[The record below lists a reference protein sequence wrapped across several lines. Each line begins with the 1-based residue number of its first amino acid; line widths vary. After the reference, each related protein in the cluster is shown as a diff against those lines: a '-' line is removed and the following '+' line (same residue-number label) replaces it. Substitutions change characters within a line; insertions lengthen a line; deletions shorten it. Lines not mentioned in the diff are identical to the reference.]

1 MEIIKNEKDLAT
13 ASSGHVEDSAV
24 LTANVNDVLVQER
37 LSAWSLIAFRLYGV
51 IAITTLNCT
60 MNGFDGTLMSSLNA
74 MKPFHNQ
81 FGTKMD
87 GGGTGIL
94 FAIYAVGNLVGAVAA
109 APASDI
115 LGRRFGMCIGS
126 FFVILGAVLEAT
138 ASNVGQFMGGRF
150 LIGFGVSISNTAGPT
165 YLVEVVLPQWRGA
178 LGGLYNVVGYY
189 SGALACTWI
198 AYGTG
203 FLSTNWSW
211 RIPVL
216 VQIVPAAI
224 ILITAY
230 MLPESPR
237 WLWSKNKKDEAR
249 AVLIKYHGAG
259 DPDSALV
266 AFECVEIEE
275 QLRQDIESGNNIW
288 WDFRALFIGKAMWY
302 RLWIIFLVCVFSQ
315 FVGGSVISYYMPV
328 MLQNAGITDS
338 HQQLL
343 LNALNI
349 VFGFVSGIVGSFFV
363 ERFGR
368 RSLFL
373 WGTFLTGLVYIP
385 INVIASFNADHITQS
400 MGYGFIA
407 CIFLYGIIYS
417 FCWTTLQALYP
428 AEILPTRVRAKG
440 LAFQGLV
447 SGGASFINMYAT
459 PVGMSTIGW
468 KMYTI
473 FLVFHFMEYLAMFF
487 TLPETK
493 GRTLE
498 EIEEVFEAGNV
509 VKASLRK

>member
-1 MEIIKNEKDLAT
+1 ME
-13 ASSGHVEDSAV
+13 
-24 LTANVNDVLVQER
+24 
-37 LSAWSLIAFRLYGV
+37 
-51 IAITTLNCT
+51 
-60 MNGFDGTLMSSLNA
+60 
-74 MKPFHNQ
+74 
-81 FGTKMD
+81 
-87 GGGTGIL
+87 
-94 FAIYAVGNLVGAVAA
+94 
-109 APASDI
+109 
-115 LGRRFGMCIGS
+115 
-126 FFVILGAVLEAT
+126 
-138 ASNVGQFMGGRF
+138 
-150 LIGFGVSISNTAGPT
+150 
-165 YLVEVVLPQWRGA
+165 
-178 LGGLYNVVGYY
+178 
-189 SGALACTWI
+189 LACTWI

-288 WDFRALFIGKAMWY
+288 WDFRALFIGRAMWY

-363 ERFGR
+363 ERLGR

-385 INVIASFNADHITQS
+385 INVIASFNADRITQS

-447 SGGASFINMYAT
+447 SGGASFINM
-459 PVGMSTIGW
+459 VRE
-468 KMYTI
+468 KE
-473 FLVFHFMEYLAMFF
+473 FLS
-487 TLPETK
+487 
-493 GRTLE
+493 
-498 EIEEVFEAGNV
+498 
-509 VKASLRK
+509 SLMLGK